1 MESCEVLVVGGGPA
15 GSTCAGKLVQAGLDV
30 LLLDKESFPREK
42 PCAGWITPA
51 LFEAL
56 ELDAEEYRQGRV
68 LQDINSFR
76 TGLMNGAEVI
86 TRYGTTVSY
95 GIRRFEFDHYLLERS
110 RVRRQLGEAVT
121 SLNYKDSWWLV
132 NGRIRARM
140 LVGAGGHFCPVA
152 RQLGACIGREEVVAA
167 QVAEWAMTPA
177 EEQQCR
183 IQPDSPALF
192 FCRDMKGY
200 GWMFRKGIWL
210 NIGLGRRDTTNLTRH
225 TSDFCAFLE
234 QRGGLPAGLIGK
246 LQGHAYLLYKR
257 ESMRRCVSDGALL
270 VGDAAGVANPDSGEG
285 ILQSIESALLAAE
298 VILAANGD
306 YRSDN
311 LEPYAERLNLHFG
324 SVNPNISSLRIFSSI
339 SCYLGTSL
347 LSNGWFTRHIIL
359 DRWFL
364 RR

>member
-30 LLLDKESFPREK
+30 LLLDKERFPREK

-51 LFEAL
+51 VFEVL

-68 LQDINSFR
+68 LQNINSFR
-76 TGLMNGAEVI
+76 TGLMNGAEVV
-86 TRYGTTVSY
+86 TSYGTTVSY

-121 SLNYKDSWWLV
+121 SLNYKDNWWLV

-167 QVAEWAMTPA
+167 QAGEWAMTPA

-183 IQPDSPALF
+183 IQPDTPVLF

-200 GWMFRKGIWL
+200 GWMFRKDSWL
-210 NIGLGRRDTTNLTRH
+210 NIGMGRRDTVNLIRH
-225 TSDFCAFLE
+225 TSDFCTLLE
-234 QRGGLPAGLIGK
+234 QQCRLPAGLVGK
-246 LQGHAYLLYKR
+246 LQGHAYLLYGGVN
-257 ESMRRCVSDGALL
+257 RRCCVSDGALL
-270 VGDAAGVANPDSGEG
+270 IGDAAGVANPDSGEG
-285 ILQSIESALLAAE
+285 ILPSIESALLAAE
-298 VILAANGD
+298 VMLAANGD

-311 LEPYAERLNLHFG
+311 LKPYAERLNLHLG
-324 SVNPNISSLRIFSSI
+324 SVNATISSLQILSPI
-339 SCYLGTSL
+339 SCYLGTRL
-347 LSNGWFTRHIIL
+347 LSNGWFTRHILL